1 MNNLQLRDIKLKKI
15 QALNRIT
22 EGIPLKK
29 ETKIQLSAKI
39 NGGILKNNSKYGVIL
54 MSTTVKPEAED
65 PAKLP
70 FEIEIEINALYQSTE
85 DVTAEFMKNYAISEG
100 HKELWLYLK
109 LELIRILQSMGIM
122 VQLPTISPLVKNK
135 ANDQQANTTVFTG
148 SEIKSN

>member
-1 MNNLQLRDIKLKKI
+1 
-15 QALNRIT
+15 
-22 EGIPLKK
+22 
-29 ETKIQLSAKI
+29 
-39 NGGILKNNSKYGVIL
+39 
-54 MSTTVKPEAED
+54 
-65 PAKLP
+65 
-70 FEIEIEINALYQSTE
+70 
-85 DVTAEFMKNYAISEG
+85 MKNYAISEG